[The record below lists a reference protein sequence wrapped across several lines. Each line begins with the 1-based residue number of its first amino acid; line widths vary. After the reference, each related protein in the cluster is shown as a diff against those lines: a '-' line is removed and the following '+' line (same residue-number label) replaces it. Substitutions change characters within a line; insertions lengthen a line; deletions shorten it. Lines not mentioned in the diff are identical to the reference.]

1 MSMVRCGPV
10 KHVYACGKNRQ
21 RNIKSKIQFNKDHI
35 DIYIYIP
42 FIFIYHMISYTE
54 YPDLNIHYY
63 NVFLILV
70 SSLGVRNATIPKAS
84 ATASAQ
90 CIAKETV
97 FELLTAFRD
106 QCTDTGE
113 IQDALVWGP

>member
-1 MSMVRCGPV
+1 M
-10 KHVYACGKNRQ
+10 YACGKNRQ
-21 RNIKSKIQFNKDHI
+21 RNSKIQFNKDPI
-35 DIYIYIP
+35 DIYI
-42 FIFIYHMISYTE
+42 IYHMISYTE
-54 YPDLNIHYY
+54 YTDLNIQYC

-70 SSLGVRNATIPKAS
+70 SSLGVRNATIPHELQQQLQLSAS
-84 ATASAQ
+84 Q
-90 CIAKETV
+90 KETV